1 MERNKSVEEY
11 ISKHAKHKAE
21 LEMLRSIA
29 LSMNMDETVKWGAP
43 VYTAS
48 GKNIVGL
55 GSFKS
60 YVGLWFYQGALL
72 KDETGKMINAQEGVT
87 QAMRQW
93 RFESLQAIDK
103 EKTLIKT
110 YINEAIINAITG
122 KEIKPQKKALVIPV
136 ELQNALDQDDE
147 LKLKFESFNLTRKRE
162 CAEYVGTP
170 KREATRQDKLEKLIP
185 MILEGISP
193 NDKYRK

>member
-72 KDETGKMINAQEGVT
+72 KDEAGKMINAQEGVT

-93 RFESLQAIDK
+93 RFESLQAIEK

-162 CAEYVGTP
+162 CAEYVGAP
-170 KREATRQDKLEKLIP
+170 KREATRQDKLKKLIP
-185 MILEGISP
+185 MILKGISP